1 MSKQKKHQLEQT
13 PEFVRAVECMEGD
26 NSVFLTGKAGT
37 GKSTLLSYFTEH
49 TKKKVA
55 ILAPTGVAALNIGG
69 ETIHSFFRFSTTM
82 TVESV
87 KKKARSMRKDE
98 KFLALATLI
107 IDEISMVRAD
117 LLDFIDLFLQ
127 IAREDER
134 PFGGVQIIMIGDLYQ
149 LPPVLTSY
157 EQEHFL
163 KMYESPWFF
172 DAHVIKQSAFQFEY
186 IELEKIYRQSDGH
199 FIDILNAIRTN
210 TLEAHHLA
218 RLNERVMPRPTHQN
232 TLCITS
238 TNQRAATINEEHL
251 SALQEK
257 VHTFTATVEGK
268 VEEKYF
274 PTDQVLSLK
283 KGAQV
288 MFVCNDY
295 YGKYVNGTI
304 GTVQGFEYDGDDEED
319 CVLVRIASG
328 EDIVVTSH
336 RWDIAHYVYSAEQK
350 SLGQT
355 VVGTF
360 RQIPL
365 RLAWAMTIHKSQGKT
380 FDAVHIDLDRGVF
393 ASGQSYVALSRART
407 LEGTTLEKP
416 FKKTDIRLDWRVQKF
431 LTTLHYERSEEDHP
445 LKEKIKLI
453 KQAIKKEKTLEIVYL
468 KAKDIKSK
476 RRIRPLFL
484 EEMYYQDNPFL
495 GLEAMCLLR
504 NEKRVFNVERIL
516 SVEEVI
522 QEQ

>member
-1 MSKQKKHQLEQT
+1 MKSKQKDYQLEQT
-13 PEFVRAVECMEGD
+13 PEFVRALECMNGD
-26 NSVFLTGKAGT
+26 DSVFITGKAGT
-37 GKSTLLSYFTEH
+37 GKSTLLSYYKEH
-49 TKKKVA
+49 TKKKVV
-55 ILAPTGVAALNIGG
+55 ILAPTGVAALNVGG

-98 KFLALATLI
+98 AFLALTTLV

-117 LLDFIDLFLQ
+117 LLDFVDLFLQ

-134 PFGGVQIIMIGDLYQ
+134 PFGGVQLIMIGDLYQ

-163 KMYESPWFF
+163 QMYQSPWFF
-172 DAHVIKQSAFQFEY
+172 HAHVITHSAFQFTF
-186 IELEKIYRQSDGH
+186 IELEKIYRQSDDT
-199 FIDILNAIRTN
+199 FINILNAIRTN
-210 TLEAHHLA
+210 TLTADHLSA
-218 RLNERVMPRPTHQN
+218 LNKRVIPRLENSGA
-232 TLCITS
+232 LCITS

-251 SALQEK
+251 SALQET

-304 GTVQGFEYDGDDEED
+304 GTVQSFEYNTDDEED

-355 VVGTF
+355 VIGTF
-360 RQIPL
+360 RQMPL

-380 FDAVHIDLDRGVF
+380 FDAVHIDLDKGVF
-393 ASGQSYVALSRART
+393 ASGQSYVALSRCRT

-416 FKKTDIRLDWRVQKF
+416 FRKTDVRLDWRVQQF
-431 LTTLHYERSEEDHP
+431 LTSLQYQRSTEDHP
-445 LKEKIKLI
+445 LKEKVKLI

-476 RRIRPLFL
+476 RKIRPLHM
-484 EEMYYQDNPFL
+484 EEMFYNDHPFL

-504 NEKRVFNVERIL
+504 NDRRIFAVERIL
-516 SVEEVI
+516 SVEEVG
-522 QEQ
+522 E